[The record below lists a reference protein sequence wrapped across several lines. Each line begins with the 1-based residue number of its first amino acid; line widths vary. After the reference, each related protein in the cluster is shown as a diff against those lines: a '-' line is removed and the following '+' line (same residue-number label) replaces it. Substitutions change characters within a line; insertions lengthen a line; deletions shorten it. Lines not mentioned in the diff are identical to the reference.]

1 MPKVQPK
8 EEEDQFEISLLGQLN
23 PVLFSPQQQ
32 NQHKKL
38 LKQYWSPHEKFLEH
52 NQRTE
57 DPNATAQLFGPG
69 ESPAGDSQAIMTRS
83 ENVDVNHTSQ

>member
-1 MPKVQPK
+1 MQSK
-8 EEEDQFEISLLGQLN
+8 EEDDQFEISLLGQLN

-57 DPNATAQLFGPG
+57 DPNATAQLFGPTA
-69 ESPAGDSQAIMTRS
+69 ENSPPGDTQAIMTRS
-83 ENVDVNHTSQ
+83 ENVDVNHASQ